1 MAPRNLIGI
10 DDRDLQQLNMNF
22 EQFAREL
29 QGVCKEALK
38 NLGQRIISDAQTRLR
53 RNKNVA
59 TALLINS
66 GAVKEG
72 RDNAILAGFP
82 TMYAYFVE
90 FGRRA
95 GKWPPFRYIY
105 EWVRVKH
112 FAADETEAKSIA
124 FLIQRSI
131 GKNGTKPR
139 PFLRPGFEKN
149 RNLLKQVLINGAS
162 KIMNKDYTG

>member
-1 MAPRNLIGI
+1 MANDIHI
-10 DDRDLQQLNMNF
+10 DERSLQRLNMNF
-22 EQFAREL
+22 DEFAREL

-38 NLGQRIISDAQTRLR
+38 NLGQRIISDAQTTLR
-53 RNKNVA
+53 RRKNVA
-59 TALLINS
+59 TSLLINS

-82 TMYAYFVE
+82 TIYAYYVE

-105 EWVRVKH
+105 EWVRVRH
-112 FAADETEAKSIA
+112 MAADDKEARSIA

-131 GKNGTKPR
+131 GKKGTKPH
-139 PFLRPGFEKN
+139 PFLRPAYEKN
-149 RNLLKQVLINGAS
+149 KKLLNQILIKGAQ
-162 KIMNKDYTG
+162 KVMNKDYTR

>member
-1 MAPRNLIGI
+1 MANDIHI
-10 DDRDLQQLNMNF
+10 DERSLQRLNMNF
-22 EQFAREL
+22 DEFAREL

-38 NLGQRIISDAQTRLR
+38 NLGQRIISDAQTTLR
-53 RNKNVA
+53 RRKNVA
-59 TALLINS
+59 TSLLINS

-82 TMYAYFVE
+82 TIYAYYVE

-105 EWVRVKH
+105 EWVRVRH
-112 FAADETEAKSIA
+112 MAADDKEARSIA

-131 GKNGTKPR
+131 GKKGTKPH
-139 PFLRPGFEKN
+139 PFLRQAYENNK
-149 RNLLKQVLINGAS
+149 RLLNQILIKGAQRV
-162 KIMNKDYTG
+162 MNKDYTR